1 MATIE
6 TLLKPQFR
14 KMRAGR
20 TQRGVDWLFM
30 TAIIVLTLMGVM
42 MAYSTTF
49 YWSYHDFGDV
59 FQIFLK
65 QMQWTGIGLLALII
79 TSRIDYGIYRRMVLP
94 IMVSCLAVLIAIL
107 IFGDDKFNAR
117 RTFFNGSVQ
126 PSEIVKIG
134 VILYAA
140 AWLDS
145 RRNQVKSFATGLAPF
160 GVIVGVVAAFVYLQP
175 DLSTTA
181 VIVVSSCVM
190 FFMAGASGKQI
201 AMVLLIAAG
210 AFFVAYQL
218 FGHVSVRVEG
228 FVANFRADRPAEM
241 EWHVGQSLL
250 TMGAGGMFGTGPGTG
265 EKFGWLPTAHT
276 DSVIAVL
283 GNELGWVG
291 VMAMLALFGLL
302 VFRGFRIAHRADT
315 YFGAFIAVGIITWI
329 ISQMLMNAFSSLA
342 MIPFMGVPVP
352 FLSVGGSSLVAV
364 LAACG
369 ILNSVSR
376 GSRLLQKD
384 PLEENGGSAYR
395 ARFANTNAT
404 SPARSSVRRRN
415 SRARAAGAHSSQ
427 GAEQLAVASQFTH
440 SSINTNNTHTDVY
453 GADFG
458 ADVRLE
464 ARRITQQNQ
473 RVRLGQ
479 RPDQPVRWRGRRH
492 GTRISLPRRDSVRVD

>member
-30 TAIIVLTLMGVM
+30 TAVIVLTLMGVM

-65 QMQWTGIGLLALII
+65 QMQWTGVGLLAMVI
-79 TSRIDYGIYRRMVLP
+79 TSRLDYGIYRRLVLP
-94 IMVSCLAVLIAIL
+94 IMASCLLVLIAIL

-117 RTFFNGSVQ
+117 RTFFDGSVQ
-126 PSEIVKIG
+126 PSEVVKIG

-145 RRNQVKSFATGLAPF
+145 RRGQVQSFATGLAPF
-160 GVIVGVVAAFVYLQP
+160 GMIVGVVAAFVYLQP

-181 VIVVSSCVM
+181 VIVLSSCVM

-201 AMVLLIAAG
+201 AMVVLIAAG
-210 AFFVAYQL
+210 AFLVAYQL
-218 FGHVSVRVEG
+218 FGHVSIRVQG
-228 FVANFRADRPAEM
+228 FVANFGADHPTDM

-250 TMGAGGMFGTGPGTG
+250 TMGAGGLFGTGPGTG

-283 GNELGWVG
+283 GNELGWLG

-329 ISQMLMNAFSSLA
+329 ISQMFMNAFSSLA

-369 ILNSVSR
+369 ILNSISR

-384 PLEENGGSAYR
+384 PLEENEGSAYR
-395 ARFANTNAT
+395 ARFADRYANPNPTA
-404 SPARSSVRRRN
+404 PARAGVRRRN
-415 SRARAAGAHSSQ
+415 GGTRVTRTHRAQ
-427 GAEQLAVASQFTH
+427 GAERLAAAAQLTH
-440 SSINTNNTHTDVY
+440 SNTDTY

-458 ADVRLE
+458 VDVRIE

-473 RVRLGQ
+473 RVRRKQMGQ
-479 RPDQPVRWRGRRH
+479 PDQPVRWRGRGN